1 MIFRTINTDAKK
13 LTEQFGLLNKSFRDI
28 KKDFANGLGIKN
40 SLFQTSISKTD
51 YQALQKFNSAIK
63 VTNDGLT
70 KSQRITKAWNENMT
84 GCSMAAKR
92 MGNDLITGKKKISD
106 VSNSMKTATASTKAL
121 GVAMNVFTNVGFML
135 VITAVTK
142 VVTELAQAQSKAV
155 EAAHEAT
162 ESYKE
167 ELVTLEDYKT
177 KISELHEELSSE
189 NISYKDSKT
198 IREELLTLQDELIKK
213 YGNEKTAIENITTA
227 IKGEVNALDE
237 LNEKAY
243 RDWIAKADKRSGWNK
258 LLPWGQSGLDQAI
271 DYMETEK
278 TVSFL
283 DMQNANLSEELQT
296 IQKEIDETI
305 KAKYNLDKTFAMFNV
320 TGTPEEIKSQLEAI
334 RQDYLDLS
342 KDAFLENGIS
352 SEMWEVYRKEAIDSL
367 NEVINKFD
375 DGLEKH
381 QETYQTYIEGM
392 IKYDSEYSDEYATIL
407 QKRAELESAQNLGN
421 EEEIQKARQTFMDA
435 INKGIEESG
444 SNENIRK
451 YFESLYPEL
460 QAEFSSW
467 NFEIALDAN
476 TDGLTDVANE
486 IGEKYNAVDLLNMVN
501 TEGTQEGEK
510 SFNKLIDKAIE
521 YGVCTDKSA
530 EEVQKLIDL
539 LVELG
544 IVQDN
549 VQGSTLNEADIS
561 LGIPETIDQLNTR
574 LKPAMDSLKSTWQD
588 IFTDDG
594 LSLDNLDLLSTVD
607 SIKSKLD
614 ELNKIDGITVDY
626 SSFEDFVRILENTES
641 TEENV
646 KQGFNELA
654 KSIVQAS
661 VSGIEDFQTLK
672 DVLED
677 LGVVN
682 NEIVAFQALAQNTDA
697 LKASGLDLLNAT
709 QYEIKAFASERVSVE
724 NLSEA
729 IIYLTEQQKYLQF
742 QTEINSFQNMD
753 TSQEI
758 ANLKNLAKNAGITG
772 DVISDL
778 TELEQIYQAV
788 ASGVYGINT
797 QQVAMAMERARQLKN
812 KIQEEI
818 SKENLKAPEIE
829 FPEVKFEPKIDESSA
844 KKSADDLE
852 KLTKDYVDAYM
863 NYMEQSLKT
872 GRIDYQTYARDVA
885 KFLKDMYDQG
895 KIAAKDYHDY
905 TKQMLEVQK
914 DIYDKALSAIT
925 GLLDDEIDKY
935 EECIKAVEKQND
947 VLEEQK
953 TLMEN
958 AASAVVDYIDSLID
972 GENEVIDALNKANDG
987 IQEQL
992 DKYDSLINVADRL
1005 YESEQN
1011 RLKDEQDA
1019 IQQKI
1024 DLLQE
1029 ENDQKDLQY
1038 RKEQALYE
1046 LQRSQQQRIKK
1057 VYVGGDKGYVYDT
1070 DKSAISDAKKNL
1082 QDIETEELISSLEKE
1097 KDALQGSIDALQ
1109 EYRDALSDISDAYQK
1124 LVDERNA
1131 IELIGENY
1139 EDTILG
1145 MSAEDWT
1152 LLKNKYISANDEMA
1166 DNENLIKSHE
1176 NKIKIWESEKKNWS
1190 SLSSTIDTET
1200 KKQAASQQFGAYWEK
1215 QINNGR
1221 LVSFDEFKSK
1231 YLNIE
1236 SQINDNDK
1244 LINSYNEKI
1253 SYYENLKNQWSSVT
1267 SAYEDEMNKQ
1277 YAAQLLGANW
1287 ESDVLNGRLGTLDN
1301 FKNQY
1306 MSIQQ
1311 QIADA
1316 AWKSANEQVRAAQE
1330 AAKGTD
1336 GNINDDSPD
1345 IKSELDKNKDANS
1358 RFNITYGDLS
1368 GFKQK
1373 LNDVEKYGASAVIA
1387 PKINNNTQ
1395 NTNRN
1400 TGILDKYYEKLKRGS
1415 KYASGTKNAKKGLN
1429 LVGEDGVETY
1439 IDNNGNVSLVTEPTL
1454 IPMEGGEIVKNES
1467 ETKSLLDG
1475 SNLVPLQTSDLF
1487 KKLSIN
1493 MPDLSSMFKTNIP
1506 DYSNLVMRNN
1516 NVQQPSIVIGDIHLH
1531 EVQNVPDF
1539 AKALQK
1545 HLPNISVQY
1554 NGKH

>member
-709 QYEIKAFASERVSVE
+709 QSDIEAFASKRVSVE

-742 QTEINSFQNMD
+742 QTEINSFQSMD

-797 QQVAMAMERARQLKN
+797 QQVAMAMERAKQLKN

-818 SKENLKAPEIE
+818 SNENLKTPEIE
-829 FPEVKFEPKIDESSA
+829 FPEVKFEPKIDKSSA

-885 KFLKDMYDQG
+885 RFLKDMYDQG

-905 TKQMLEVQK
+905 TKEMLEVQK
-914 DIYDKALSAIT
+914 NVYDKALSAIT
-925 GLLDDEIDKY
+925 RRLEKESEYYQGLIDEI
-935 EECIKAVEKQND
+935 N
-947 VLEEQK
+947 
-953 TLMEN
+953 
-958 AASAVVDYIDSLID
+958 
-972 GENEVIDALNKANDG
+972 
-987 IQEQL
+987 
-992 DKYDSLINVADRL
+992 
-1005 YESEQN
+1005 
-1011 RLKDEQDA
+1011 
-1019 IQQKI
+1019 
-1024 DLLQE
+1024 
-1029 ENDQKDLQY
+1029 
-1038 RKEQALYE
+1038 
-1046 LQRSQQQRIKK
+1046 
-1057 VYVGGDKGYVYDT
+1057 
-1070 DKSAISDAKKNL
+1070 KKN
-1082 QDIETEELISSLEKE
+1082 DSLEKQKDDYDSILSVVE
-1097 KDALQGSIDALQ
+1097 KVYDKEIDALQ
-1109 EYRDALSDISDAYQK
+1109 EQQKAIDEKIDALRDANDEEERGIALANARYALEKAQQQRTRLVYTEGEGFIYKQDNEAIMEARKELKDVELENTISQLEKEKEALDADIENLEKYKDLWSEIPDLHQQAVNEK
-1124 LVDERNA
+1124 LA
-1131 IELIGENY
+1131 IDMFGADY
-1139 EDTILG
+1139 EKVILQ
-1145 MSAEDWT
+1145 SREQAINEFA
-1152 LLKNKYISANDEMA
+1152 NKYISIQQQVD
-1166 DNENLIKSHE
+1166 DNNSLI
-1176 NKIKIWESEKKNWS
+1176 ESYEEKKEYYDKLREQWNDLADVYEQS
-1190 SLSSTIDTET
+1190 VED
-1200 KKQAASQQFGAYWEK
+1200 QYASQILGADW
-1215 QINNGR
+1215 
-1221 LVSFDEFKSK
+1221 
-1231 YLNIE
+1231 E
-1236 SQINDNDK
+1236 SQILSGRIDTLNKFANDY
-1244 LINSYNEKI
+1244 I
-1253 SYYENLKNQWSSVT
+1253 
-1267 SAYEDEMNKQ
+1267 
-1277 YAAQLLGANW
+1277 
-1287 ESDVLNGRLGTLDN
+1287 
-1301 FKNQY
+1301 
-1306 MSIQQ
+1306 SIQQ
-1311 QIADA
+1311 AIADVSLRSA
-1316 AWKSANEQVRAAQE
+1316 KIAWESANEQIRAAQE
-1330 AAKGTD
+1330 AAKGAD
-1336 GNINDDSPD
+1336 GNTNDVSSLGFE
-1345 IKSELDKNKDANS
+1345 KELDKNVELTSK
-1358 RFNITYGDLS
+1358 FNVTYGTTNPS
-1368 GFKQK
+1368 EFEQK
-1373 LNDVEKYGASAVIA
+1373 LNDVKKYGSLVVVES
-1387 PKINNNTQ
+1387 KKNNNNT
-1395 NTNRN
+1395 N
-1400 TGILDKYYEKLKRGS
+1400 ILDEYYEKLKRGS
-1415 KYASGTKNAKKGLN
+1415 KYATGTKNAKKGLN
-1429 LVGEDGVETY
+1429 LVGEDGIETY
-1439 IDNNGNVSLVTEPTL
+1439 IDNDGNVSLVTEPTL
-1454 IPMEGGEIVKNES
+1454 IPMDGGETVIKAS
-1467 ETKSLLDG
+1467 ETEKILTGID
-1475 SNLVPLQTSDLF
+1475 NLVPLNLDEMWNKIKISPQA
-1487 KKLSIN
+1487 
-1493 MPDLSSMFKTNIP
+1493 MPKFNLNIP
-1506 DYSNLVMRNN
+1506 DYSKMLSNAKSQDVSITQHIELTLP
-1516 NVQQPSIVIGDIHLH
+1516 NVTNTSGAENVIETIRKLPLD
-1531 EVQNVPDF
+1531 
-1539 AKALQK
+1539 ALQYV
-1545 HLPNISVQY
+1545 NRR
-1554 NGKH
+1554 

>member
-1 MIFRTINTDAKK
+1 MTTLSSANAKYTAEQLAK
-13 LTEQFGLLNKSFRDI
+13 ATGISTETLATWGLTEATDTLTISQLAEMASSDAQAKTALDKIIVQNAQAV
-28 KKDFANGLGIKN
+28 ANGE
-40 SLFQTSISKTD
+40 
-51 YQALQKFNSAIK
+51 
-63 VTNDGLT
+63 V
-70 KSQRITKAWNENMT
+70 
-84 GCSMAAKR
+84 
-92 MGNDLITGKKKISD
+92 
-106 VSNSMKTATASTKAL
+106 TASNIAL
-121 GVAMNVFTNVGFML
+121 ATSEKG
-135 VITAVTK
+135 TA
-142 VVTELAQAQSKAV
+142 LATSAF
-155 EAAHEAT
+155 
-162 ESYKE
+162 
-167 ELVTLEDYKT
+167 
-177 KISELHEELSSE
+177 
-189 NISYKDSKT
+189 
-198 IREELLTLQDELIKK
+198 
-213 YGNEKTAIENITTA
+213 TTA
-227 IKGEVNALDE
+227 IKANASAMKTWL
-237 LNEKAY
+237 LTTPAGRLTMLVGGIFLAVKAY
-243 RDWIAKADKRSGWNK
+243 DALTVSVEEQKEKMEDSLSAYEDAKSELSSITSELENQEKVIDDLLKKEKLTYAEKGQLEELQAITQELRIQKDLAEKEEGRTKKEVATNASDLFKKQFGKYDISESEINERQYYSDLSGNYHNLIIDKNDISAMIAGYKQFNK
-258 LLPWGQSGLDQAI
+258 LLDEAYGSGSQEDIENYKTLTSDIYDSIFSTTSELQEQQSNISKYYEIIKNIPYEDLTPDQQEIVDSYNEISNIIALIYKQIKPDTWNSMQIDNLFATEGIEKTKEELLEMAKEGTLDENVIKSYSKLNSTLEDSNMVLSDGQSAANALCNEIYALINKENELAQLSSI
-271 DYMETEK
+271 DI
-278 TVSFL
+278 L
-283 DMQNANLSEELQT
+283 
-296 IQKEIDETI
+296 
-305 KAKYNLDKTFAMFNV
+305 
-320 TGTPEEIKSQLEAI
+320 P
-334 RQDYLDLS
+334 
-342 KDAFLENGIS
+342 IS
-352 SEMWEVYRKEAIDSL
+352 ST
-367 NEVINKFD
+367 IN
-375 DGLEKH
+375 
-381 QETYQTYIEGM
+381 
-392 IKYDSEYSDEYATIL
+392 
-407 QKRAELESAQNLGN
+407 
-421 EEEIQKARQTFMDA
+421 
-435 INKGIEESG
+435 
-444 SNENIRK
+444 
-451 YFESLYPEL
+451 
-460 QAEFSSW
+460 
-467 NFEIALDAN
+467 
-476 TDGLTDVANE
+476 
-486 IGEKYNAVDLLNMVN
+486 
-501 TEGTQEGEK
+501 
-510 SFNKLIDKAIE
+510 
-521 YGVCTDKSA
+521 
-530 EEVQKLIDL
+530 
-539 LVELG
+539 
-544 IVQDN
+544 
-549 VQGSTLNEADIS
+549 
-561 LGIPETIDQLNTR
+561 QLNTR

-626 SSFEDFVRILENTES
+626 SSFEDFVRILEDTES
-641 TEENV
+641 TEDDV

-709 QYEIKAFASERVSVE
+709 QSDIEAFASKRVSVE

-742 QTEINSFQNMD
+742 QTEINSIQSMD

-797 QQVAMAMERARQLKN
+797 QQVAMAMERAKQLKN

-818 SKENLKAPEIE
+818 SKENLKTPEIE
-829 FPEVKFEPKIDESSA
+829 FPEVKFEPKIDKSSA

-905 TKQMLEVQK
+905 TKEMLEVQK

-972 GENEVIDALNKANDG
+972 GENEAIDALNKANDG

-1200 KKQAASQQFGAYWEK
+1200 KKQASSQQFGAYWEK

-1330 AAKGTD
+1330 AAKGAD

-1467 ETKSLLDG
+1467 ETKSLLND
-1475 SNLVPLQTSDLF
+1475 SNLIPLQTSDLF
-1487 KKLSIN
+1487 KKLSVD
-1493 MPDLSSMFKTNIP
+1493 MPDLSSMFKINIP
-1506 DYSNLVMRNN
+1506 DYSNLAMRDS
-1516 NVQQPSIVIGDIHLH
+1516 NVQQPSIVIGNIHLH
-1531 EVQNVPDF
+1531 EVQNVDGL
-1539 AKALQK
+1539 ANAIIRE
-1545 HLPNISVQY
+1545 LPNKVTQVL
-1554 NGKH
+1554 GRR

>member
-709 QYEIKAFASERVSVE
+709 QSDIEAFASKRVSVE

-742 QTEINSFQNMD
+742 QTEINSFQSMD

-797 QQVAMAMERARQLKN
+797 QQVAMAMERAKQLKN

-818 SKENLKAPEIE
+818 SNENLKTPEIE
-829 FPEVKFEPKIDESSA
+829 FPEVKFEPKIDKSSA

-885 KFLKDMYDQG
+885 RFLKDMYDQG

-905 TKQMLEVQK
+905 TKEMLEVQK
-914 DIYDKALSAIT
+914 NVYDKALSAIT
-925 GLLDDEIDKY
+925 RRLEKESEYYQGLIDEI
-935 EECIKAVEKQND
+935 N
-947 VLEEQK
+947 
-953 TLMEN
+953 
-958 AASAVVDYIDSLID
+958 
-972 GENEVIDALNKANDG
+972 
-987 IQEQL
+987 
-992 DKYDSLINVADRL
+992 
-1005 YESEQN
+1005 
-1011 RLKDEQDA
+1011 
-1019 IQQKI
+1019 
-1024 DLLQE
+1024 
-1029 ENDQKDLQY
+1029 
-1038 RKEQALYE
+1038 
-1046 LQRSQQQRIKK
+1046 
-1057 VYVGGDKGYVYDT
+1057 
-1070 DKSAISDAKKNL
+1070 KKN
-1082 QDIETEELISSLEKE
+1082 DSLEKQKDDYDSILSVVE
-1097 KDALQGSIDALQ
+1097 KVYDKEIDALQ
-1109 EYRDALSDISDAYQK
+1109 EQQKAIDEKIDALRDANDEEERGIALANARYALEKAQQQRTRLVYTEGEGFIYKQDNEAIMEARKELKDVELENTISQLEKEKEALDADIENLEKYKDLWSEIPDLHQQAVNEK
-1124 LVDERNA
+1124 LA
-1131 IELIGENY
+1131 IDMFGADY
-1139 EDTILG
+1139 EKVILQ
-1145 MSAEDWT
+1145 SREQAINEFA
-1152 LLKNKYISANDEMA
+1152 NKYISIQQQVD
-1166 DNENLIKSHE
+1166 DNNSLI
-1176 NKIKIWESEKKNWS
+1176 ESYEEKKEYYDKLREQWNDLADVYEQS
-1190 SLSSTIDTET
+1190 VED
-1200 KKQAASQQFGAYWEK
+1200 QYASQILGADW
-1215 QINNGR
+1215 
-1221 LVSFDEFKSK
+1221 
-1231 YLNIE
+1231 E
-1236 SQINDNDK
+1236 SQILSGRIDTLNKFANDY
-1244 LINSYNEKI
+1244 I
-1253 SYYENLKNQWSSVT
+1253 
-1267 SAYEDEMNKQ
+1267 
-1277 YAAQLLGANW
+1277 
-1287 ESDVLNGRLGTLDN
+1287 
-1301 FKNQY
+1301 
-1306 MSIQQ
+1306 SIQQ
-1311 QIADA
+1311 AIADVSLRSA
-1316 AWKSANEQVRAAQE
+1316 KIAWESANEQIRAAQE
-1330 AAKGTD
+1330 AAKGAD
-1336 GNINDDSPD
+1336 GNTNDVSSLGFE
-1345 IKSELDKNKDANS
+1345 KELDKNVELTSK
-1358 RFNITYGDLS
+1358 FNVTYGTTNPS
-1368 GFKQK
+1368 EFEQK
-1373 LNDVEKYGASAVIA
+1373 LNDVKKYGSLVVVES
-1387 PKINNNTQ
+1387 KKNNNNT
-1395 NTNRN
+1395 N
-1400 TGILDKYYEKLKRGS
+1400 ILDEYYEKLKRGS
-1415 KYASGTKNAKKGLN
+1415 KYATGTKNAKEGLN
-1429 LVGEDGVETY
+1429 LVGEDGIETY
-1439 IDNNGNVSLVTEPTL
+1439 IDNDGNVSLVTEPTL
-1454 IPMEGGEIVKNES
+1454 IPMDGGETVIKAS
-1467 ETKSLLDG
+1467 ETEKILTGID
-1475 SNLVPLQTSDLF
+1475 NLVPLNLDEMWNKIKISPQA
-1487 KKLSIN
+1487 
-1493 MPDLSSMFKTNIP
+1493 MPKFNLNIP
-1506 DYSNLVMRNN
+1506 DYSKMLSNAKSQDVSITQHIELTLP
-1516 NVQQPSIVIGDIHLH
+1516 NVTNTSGAENVIETIRKLPLD
-1531 EVQNVPDF
+1531 
-1539 AKALQK
+1539 ALQYV
-1545 HLPNISVQY
+1545 NRR
-1554 NGKH
+1554 